1 MRISDWS
8 SDVCSSDLGR
18 LGHGNILIGAGG
30 ALHVI
35 KLAWGTRVSCGACGG
50 RTAPP
55 ARAPAP
61 AIRRR
66 QPAPGVGG
74 RAEERRGGRECVR
87 PCGSRWSPCR
97 LKKKYSN
104 YNLLF
109 SIYLFL

>member
-1 MRISDWS
+1 MLLFFFS
-8 SDVCSSDLGR
+8 SRRPHTICALVTGVQTCALPIY
-18 LGHGNILIGAGG
+18 GNILIGAGG

-66 QPAPGVGG
+66 QPAPGVVG
-74 RAEERRGGRECVR
+74 RRWR
-87 PCGSRWSPCR
+87 PCTPALRRWRAIRPAQPPR
-97 LKKKYSN
+97 APTDAAGL
-104 YNLLF
+104 
-109 SIYLFL
+109 

>member
-8 SDVCSSDLGR
+8 SDVCSSDLRLAGGVARVLVGLLDLVAGGLVGR

-66 QPAPGVGG
+66 QPAPGVVGRPIG
-74 RAEERRGGRECVR
+74 RAHV
-87 PCGSRWSPCR
+87 
-97 LKKKYSN
+97 
-104 YNLLF
+104 
-109 SIYLFL
+109 

>member
-1 MRISDWS
+1 MWFGQGLAGVFAR
-8 SDVCSSDLGR
+8 VLVGLLGR
-18 LGHGNILIGAGG
+18 VAGGLVGRRGHGNILIGAGG

-66 QPAPGVGG
+66 QPAPGVVG
-74 RAEERRGGRECVR
+74 RRWPPWTPALRRDRK
-87 PCGSRWSPCR
+87 STR
-97 LKKKYSN
+97 LNPSQ
-104 YNLLF
+104 
-109 SIYLFL
+109 